1 MPGDNRYE
9 RKKIMKRTL
18 SILAVIIICGLGIG
32 VLTYPR
38 HVLGSSEEEHHFVG
52 AVGGDNDYNRGQA
65 PEDWWGEIKHMH
77 GHVGPW
83 NVLGWRIGQAALRE
97 LNTKWGWHELDI
109 ICYVPLKTP
118 YSCMADGLVIGTGN
132 SIGRLD
138 LRLAEV
144 ACMDLIS
151 VCVHRKDGTGPVLL
165 FKLRPAH
172 LRHIDAPKPEEL
184 EKLSREC
191 SKMQENDLFEIQRIT
206 TPKMQR

>member
-1 MPGDNRYE
+1 MGF
-9 RKKIMKRTL
+9 
-18 SILAVIIICGLGIG
+18 
-32 VLTYPR
+32 
-38 HVLGSSEEEHHFVG
+38 SEEHIPRRVG
-52 AVGGDNDYNRGQA
+52 YSQTQSPGNTVGGGTAYNKGQE
-65 PEDWWGEIKHMH
+65 PEDWWSEIQHMH

-83 NVLGWRIGQAALRE
+83 NVLGWRVGQAALRE
-97 LNTKWGWHELDI
+97 LDTKWGWHELDI

-151 VCVHRKDGTGPVLL
+151 VSVQRKDGTGSVLI
-165 FKLRPAH
+165 FKPRLAY

-191 SKMQENDLFEIQRIT
+191 GKMQEKDLFDIQRI
-206 TPKMQR
+206 PASKNQN